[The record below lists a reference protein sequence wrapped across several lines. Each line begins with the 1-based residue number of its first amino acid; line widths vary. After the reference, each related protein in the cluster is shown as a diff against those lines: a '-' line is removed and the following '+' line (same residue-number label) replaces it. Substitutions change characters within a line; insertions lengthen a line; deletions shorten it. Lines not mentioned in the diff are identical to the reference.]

1 MEVVRMFL
9 ILVHLIGLIMATTSI
24 AFGDYALMSRRRI
37 DTGLLDKA
45 SLGVAIGLLVLWVSG
60 LAVIW
65 VDTQFDLALILSKP
79 KLVSKLIVVSL
90 LTLNGVYL
98 HHTVLPALKRS
109 YASRS
114 VARRVAKVAAVAGAI
129 SSACWV
135 FGLFLGIAKP
145 LAAILGFSG
154 FMALFALTVAGAL
167 TAAQWAIRPK
177 LAQKLHG
184 QSASR
189 ERASQA
195 SPARQA
201 PGFASDDMQQA
212 A

>member
-1 MEVVRMFL
+1 MEVLRMFL
-9 ILVHLIGLIMATTSI
+9 ILVHLIGLIMATISI

-45 SLGVAIGLLVLWVSG
+45 SLGVAVGLLVLWASG
-60 LAVIW
+60 LAIIW
-65 VDTQFDLALILSKP
+65 VDTQFDPALILSKP
-79 KLVSKLIVVSL
+79 KLMSKLIVVSL

-98 HHTVLPALKRS
+98 HHTVLPSLKRS

-114 VARRVAKVAAVAGAI
+114 LARRVAKVAAVAGAI

-167 TAAQWAIRPK
+167 TVAQWTIQPR
-177 LAQKLHG
+177 LAQRLHG
-184 QSASR
+184 QGAGKQRPSTADAGR
-189 ERASQA
+189 H
-195 SPARQA
+195 A
-201 PGFASDDMQQA
+201 PDLTDDHMQHA